1 MTSITHPLP
10 PSRITHRYSLGGPDP
25 NYLCATAGPSGA
37 KRGKSHTA
45 AARTPSTVDR
55 RRRLPPRW
63 PAAPL
68 LLFVSSSS
76 VLSDHIIVSPALLA
90 CPIPIRRP
98 PPPPPTP
105 HQSRFATPPRA
116 AFSSSPSDDVTSPH
130 DADWAV
136 LPSLCDNPALRR
148 LNLTADEFNAIE
160 TRVNGITL
168 KKRRQEMK
176 YSDDDDRQNIEREIG
191 GSNAGR
197 SQTMERNLSY
207 LEERLNLS
215 VHELRRLVLG
225 YPRVLSLNLESDL
238 MTSIDFFDD
247 ALLTPGDDSSHGNE
261 TVSSSEDVWQNVQ
274 HRNRISSL
282 LCETP
287 SLMEYNVNKRLRPRL
302 ERVRMSVSAGKEGGL
317 GPPSGGVDE
326 EMLHSIATLTDSR
339 FESWLR
345 SLHHDETKGTTN
357 EHRHDSAD
365 NGNMIVDNEWN
376 VDVQRYPPL
385 TRQPNNPSSYV
396 VVSNLQSGANIGN
409 ILRSA
414 SIFGCEECI
423 VVGQRRYRLTG
434 EHGSRLDL
442 PRRHMW
448 SHADVK
454 EYLHGKGVRIYGI
467 EIMENA
473 TPVMRYDADTGIVHF
488 PFNREYTGSA
498 FIFGNEG
505 NGLSAKQRAICD
517 EFVFVPQQRGGT
529 RVGGGGGSASLNVA
543 CAAAVIL
550 QAYCM
555 WAGYSSARREGEKF
569 TGY

>member
-1 MTSITHPLP
+1 MTSNTHPLR
-10 PSRITHRYSLGGPDP
+10 PSRISHRALGGQGTPGSSDAEGGEEKKAEGDE
-25 NYLCATAGPSGA
+25 CGTSHMVAT
-37 KRGKSHTA
+37 
-45 AARTPSTVDR
+45 RTPSMVGR
-55 RRRLPPRW
+55 RRRLPRW

-68 LLFVSSSS
+68 LLSVSSM
-76 VLSDHIIVSPALLA
+76 LSDHIIFVSPAALLV
-90 CPIPIRRP
+90 CPIPIRR
-98 PPPPPTP
+98 PPPPTP

-116 AFSSSPSDDVTSPH
+116 AFSSSSSDDVTSPH

-136 LPSLCDNPALRR
+136 LPSLLCDNPALRR
-148 LNLTADEFNAIE
+148 LNLTADEFEAIE
-160 TRVNGITL
+160 TRVNGITP
-168 KKRRQEMK
+168 KKRRQGMK
-176 YSDDDDRQNIEREIG
+176 YNDDDDRQNNKREIG

-197 SQTMERNLSY
+197 SQTMGRNLSY

-215 VHELRRLVLG
+215 VDELRRLVVG
-225 YPRVLSLNLESDL
+225 YPRVLSLSLESDL

-247 ALLTPGDDSSHGNE
+247 ALLTPRTGDDSSHGNGN
-261 TVSSSEDVWQNVQ
+261 VSSSEDVWQKVQ
-274 HRNRISSL
+274 HRSRISSL

-302 ERVRMSVSAGKEGGL
+302 ERVRMSVPAGKGG
-317 GPPSGGVDE
+317 GQGSSSGGVDE
-326 EMLHSIATLTDSR
+326 EMLRSIATLTDSR

-345 SLHHDETKGTTN
+345 SLHQDETKGTTN
-357 EHRHDSAD
+357 GHRHDSAD
-365 NGNMIVDNEWN
+365 CGNMIVDNDWK
-376 VDVQRYPPL
+376 
-385 TRQPNNPSSYV
+385 PNNPTSYV

-488 PFNREYTGSA
+488 PFNREYAGSA

-505 NGLSAKQRAICD
+505 NGLSTKQRAICD
-517 EFVFVPQQRGGT
+517 EFVFVPQHRGGT
-529 RVGGGGGSASLNVA
+529 KFGGGGGSASLNVA

-569 TGY
+569 MGY

>member
-1 MTSITHPLP
+1 MTSNTHPLR
-10 PSRITHRYSLGGPDP
+10 PSRISHRALGGR
-25 NYLCATAGPSGA
+25 ATPGSSDAEGGEEKKA
-37 KRGKSHTA
+37 EGNKCGTSHIVAT
-45 AARTPSTVDR
+45 RTPSMVGR

-68 LLFVSSSS
+68 LLLVSST
-76 VLSDHIIVSPALLA
+76 LSDHIIFISPAALLV
-90 CPIPIRRP
+90 CPISILRR
-98 PPPPPTP
+98 PPPPTP
-105 HQSRFATPPRA
+105 HPRA
-116 AFSSSPSDDVTSPH
+116 AFSSSSSDDVTSPH

-136 LPSLCDNPALRR
+136 LPSLLCDDPALRR
-148 LNLTADEFNAIE
+148 LNLTADEFEAIE
-160 TRVNGITL
+160 TRVNGITP

-176 YSDDDDRQNIEREIG
+176 YNDGDDRLNNKREIG

-197 SQTMERNLSY
+197 SQTIGRNLSY

-215 VHELRRLVLG
+215 VDELRRLVVG
-225 YPRVLSLNLESDL
+225 YPRVLSLSLESDL

-247 ALLTPGDDSSHGNE
+247 ALLTPRTGDDSSHGNGN
-261 TVSSSEDVWQNVQ
+261 VSSSEDVWEKVQ
-274 HRNRISSL
+274 HRSRISSL

-302 ERVRMSVSAGKEGGL
+302 ERVRMSVPAGKGG
-317 GPPSGGVDE
+317 GQGSPSGGVDE
-326 EMLHSIATLTDSR
+326 EMLRSIATLTDSR

-345 SLHHDETKGTTN
+345 SLHRDETKGTTN
-357 EHRHDSAD
+357 GHRHDSAD
-365 NGNMIVDNEWN
+365 YGNMIVDNDWN
-376 VDVQRYPPL
+376 VDVQRYPPS
-385 TRQPNNPSSYV
+385 TRQPNNPTSYV

-467 EIMENA
+467 EIIENA

-488 PFNREYTGSA
+488 PFNREYAGSA

-505 NGLSAKQRAICD
+505 NGLSTKQRAICD

-569 TGY
+569 MGY